1 MTWTNKFI
9 ADLDLPTGKT
19 KVTST
24 DPETTGL
31 MVEVR
36 ITSRRFFYRYS
47 IGGRTKTIPIGKFPV
62 ISVADARKR
71 ANDLSRQIM
80 MGYDPLEQK
89 RLHRSIPTISH
100 FFKTYYIPFSK
111 HHHRSTLGN
120 ESLYRHHIGPRVGQ
134 KRMDQITKLMV
145 RQWFNDL
152 SDQGYSPS
160 MINRIMILFGQ
171 LYTLANELDVDGV
184 PPRSTLG
191 IKLLRDIQRHNTH
204 LSSDE
209 VKRLAAALD
218 VSPNRHLKFIISFLL
233 MTGARRS
240 EAVHAK
246 WDHINFSTNTW
257 VVPLSKSGQPRHI
270 YLSHAA
276 VRVLEEL
283 RSSEIFDPDNAYIF
297 PNPRTHKPFSC
308 LHHSWKLVREAAG
321 LPDLRIHDLRHSYAS
336 TLVNNGVSIYEVQQL
351 LGHNS
356 IKTTQR
362 YAHLSSEKLFKSV
375 AVADGTYG
383 NALGIS

>member
-1 MTWTNKFI
+1 MWTNKFI
-9 ADLDLPTGKT
+9 ENLSLPEGKT

-24 DPETTGL
+24 DPETKGL

-36 ITSRRFFYRYS
+36 HISTRFFYRYT
-47 IGGRTKTIPIGKFPV
+47 IDGRTSTIPIGKFPIV
-62 ISVADARKR
+62 NVADARKR

-89 RLHRSIPTISH
+89 RMNRSIPTILK
-100 FFKTYYIPFSK
+100 FFETYYLPFSK
-111 HHHRSTLGN
+111 HHHRSSVGN
-120 ESLYRHHIGPRVGQ
+120 ESLFKHHVGPRMGH

-145 RQWFNDL
+145 RQWLNDL
-152 SDQGYSPS
+152 SDQGYSAA

-171 LYTLANELDVDGV
+171 LYTLANELDVEGV
-184 PPRSTLG
+184 PPRSSLG
-191 IKLLRDIQRHNTH
+191 IKLLRDVPRHNTH

-209 VKRLAAALD
+209 VRRLAAALD
-218 VSPNRHLKFIISFLL
+218 MSPNRHLKYIISFLL

-240 EAVHAK
+240 EAVNAK
-246 WDHINFSTNTW
+246 WEHINFSTNTW

-270 YLSHAA
+270 YLSNAA
-276 VRVLEEL
+276 IRVLENL
-283 RSSEIFDPDNAYIF
+283 RASDIFDPENSYIF

-308 LHHSWKLVREAAG
+308 LHHSWKLVREDAG

-362 YAHLSSEKLFKSV
+362 YAHLSSEKLFRSA

-383 NALGIS
+383 KALGMS